1 MPAAVNVISMT
12 LIQQPGHPVQVP
24 RWPSIFTPGK
34 YKENQ
39 VHRGQLIFHRVAKQ
53 KLCLKNLEIP

>member
-1 MPAAVNVISMT
+1 MT

-39 VHRGQLIFHRVAKQ
+39 IHRGQSIFHRVAKQ
-53 KLCLKNLEIP
+53 KLSLKNLEIP